1 MRILVAGIGN
11 IFLGDDAFGVE
22 VVGKLA
28 RRSLPDGVRVVDFG
42 IRGIDLTYA
51 LLDGYDWII
60 LVDAAPRG
68 GSPGTLY
75 VIEPEQPAESSTD
88 GLMIDAHS
96 IEPAKVLRLARA
108 MGGDL
113 KNVVLVGCEPSP
125 LEPDE
130 MDMSI
135 SAPVIAAIDEA
146 VVVVES
152 LIHRIH
158 NTNGGKRHDIL
169 STV

>member
-1 MRILVAGIGN
+1 
-11 IFLGDDAFGVE
+11 
-22 VVGKLA
+22 
-28 RRSLPDGVRVVDFG
+28 
-42 IRGIDLTYA
+42 
-51 LLDGYDWII
+51 
-60 LVDAAPRG
+60 
-68 GSPGTLY
+68 
-75 VIEPEQPAESSTD
+75 
-88 GLMIDAHS
+88 
-96 IEPAKVLRLARA
+96 